1 MTFFTTSKLCF
12 LAEPPAALEFRA
24 RVGAW
29 QAFSNAWWRE
39 ISLFD
44 FYISFF
50 SKNYKSNKIHLF
62 DVLHNL
68 DDVLVMKNMIF
79 SHALRLVLDTGSPD
93 ESVFQLLDDCPV
105 NLVTEV
111 LDGAVVSLQDHRRL
125 VVWKLALILKG
136 LLK

>member
-1 MTFFTTSKLCF
+1 M
-12 LAEPPAALEFRA
+12 
-24 RVGAW
+24 
-29 QAFSNAWWRE
+29 
-39 ISLFD
+39 FD

-93 ESVFQLLDDCPV
+93 ESVFQLLDNCPV

-111 LDGAVVSLQDHRRL
+111 LDGAVVGLQDHRRL